1 MKMTRL
7 LLYLSVL
14 LLFAGC
20 RKKEFS
26 ISFEVEQS
34 INANYKLIYYASDK
48 KGGFIR
54 ESAVAINAGKGD
66 FKGPTINPV
75 LVYLYTGPK
84 AYPLMIYAERGEDIK
99 VTGNDAT
106 PARWMVEGNDINK
119 DWSQWRNKNAE
130 AIISADPAKINKAVA
145 EYVVANR
152 ENPLS
157 ALLLLTTYSRIDDET
172 GFRRLW
178 RDLQGKA
185 ADPVWASLAGR
196 ADQPARSVA
205 TPGRVVSVAFR
216 SMQNGV
222 DTLRPDSVK
231 GTLLFFWN
239 NSSSERKAQTDSI
252 KALAKEFSDSSARII
267 ADVCLDP
274 DSVTWRS
281 SIRTDSL
288 KKVARLW
295 APAGLADSRV
305 MLLGVPR
312 TPFFIVLSPDGHQRF
327 RGSDLDSAFSSFRSL
342 LDKK

>member
-1 MKMTRL
+1 MKTARL
-7 LLYLSVL
+7 LLCLSFLML
-14 LLFAGC
+14 LTGC

-26 ISFEVEQS
+26 ITFEVEQS
-34 INANYKLIYYASDK
+34 VNANYRLIYYASDK
-48 KGGFIR
+48 NGGFTR

-66 FKGPTINPV
+66 FRGPTINPA

-99 VTGNDAT
+99 VTGKDPS
-106 PARWMVEGNDINK
+106 PARWKVEGNDINEE
-119 DWSQWRNKNAE
+119 WSAWRNENAE
-130 AIISADPAKINKAVA
+130 AIISADPEKINKAVA
-145 EYVVANR
+145 RYVIANP

-157 ALLLLTTYSRIDDET
+157 ALLLLTTYSRMEDET

-178 RDLQGKA
+178 RDLQGEA
-185 ADPVWASLAGR
+185 ADPKWAVLAGR
-196 ADQPARSVA
+196 ADQPSRYIA
-205 TPGRVVSVAFR
+205 TPGRVESVAFR

-231 GTLLFFWN
+231 ATLLFFWN
-239 NSSSERKAQTDSI
+239 NSSSDRSTQTDSI
-252 KALAKEFSDSSARII
+252 KALAKEFSDSSKRMI
-267 ADVCLDP
+267 ADICLDA

-281 SIRTDSL
+281 TIRTDSL

-295 APAGLADSRV
+295 APAGLADSRI
-305 MLLGVPR
+305 MLLDVPR

-327 RGSDLDSAFSSFRSL
+327 RGSDLDSAFSCFRSM